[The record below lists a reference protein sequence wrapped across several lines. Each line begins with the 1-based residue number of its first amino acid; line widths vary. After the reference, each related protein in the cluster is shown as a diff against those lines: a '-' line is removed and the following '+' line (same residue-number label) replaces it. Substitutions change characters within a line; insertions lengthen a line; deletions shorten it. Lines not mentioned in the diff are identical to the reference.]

1 MKHAFAETVP
11 KASLELFVN
20 ELPVILPSET
30 CSKLHSITLLYA
42 IEKVRHAPGPAFR
55 TMMA

>member
-1 MKHAFAETVP
+1 MKHAFAETIP
-11 KASLELFVN
+11 KKASLERFLMNCQSV
-20 ELPVILPSET
+20 LSET

-55 TMMA
+55 TTMA